1 MIERED
7 FLTGFTINTAIMEI
21 ALDDLKTSLKGFIA
35 STAFT
40 DTSKLKDDTLIF
52 REGFFDS
59 MGFMSLITFLED
71 NYQVQITDSDLIEDN
86 FESINAIVGFVVKKK
101 TIS

>member
-1 MIERED
+1 MIISTD
-7 FLTGFTINTAIMEI
+7 K
-21 ALDDLKTSLKGFIA
+21 LKDSVKGFIA
-35 STAFT
+35 STSFSDIT
-40 DTSKLKDDTLIF
+40 KLNDDTLIF

-71 NYQVQITDSDLIEDN
+71 THKIKIYDNDLIEDN
-86 FESINAIVGFVVKKK
+86 FESVNAIANFVLKKE